1 MRPTGTRGSC
11 TGQRGTVLT
20 LGSVA
25 RACQR
30 SMIAEANWV
39 LTKAELGRSE
49 GETRWREASLHA
61 MHHP

>member
-11 TGQRGTVLT
+11 AGQRGTVLT

-49 GETRWREASLHA
+49 GETR
-61 MHHP
+61 